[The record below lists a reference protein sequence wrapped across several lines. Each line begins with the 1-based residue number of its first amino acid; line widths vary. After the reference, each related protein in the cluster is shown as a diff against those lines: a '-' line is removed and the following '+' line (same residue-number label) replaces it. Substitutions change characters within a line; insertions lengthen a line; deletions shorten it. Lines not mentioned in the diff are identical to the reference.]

1 MKSNQLR
8 NKLVANLMSS
18 AGDTVNKIKITQ
30 RLFQLNDCHILLV
43 SKKELESALFELEMF
58 DAKEADSKQ

>member
-1 MKSNQLR
+1 
-8 NKLVANLMSS
+8 MSS